1 MAISFNPV
9 HPVFAAEC
17 QGIDISRPLAPEER
31 DAIERAM
38 DQYGVLVF
46 RQGAP
51 LTTDQQLAF
60 TTSFG
65 PIEPPYTQ
73 IRSVEGTRLDN
84 PALVDI
90 SNLAPGDRIMARD
103 DRKRLF
109 GLGNMLWHSDSS
121 YKETPAKWSLLCA
134 HVIPPEG
141 AETEIADMRVAWDML
156 EPRIKD
162 KVRDLVCEHSRIF
175 SKGAL
180 GFGFTE
186 QELHDF
192 APVRQPLVRRHPG
205 SGRLSLFLSSHNGR
219 VVGMPVPEAMMLLR
233 ELTEHAT
240 QRAFVY
246 SHKWRVGDLLVW
258 DNLCTMHRARP
269 FDDAKYPRDMRRT
282 TLAGEAAVPVS
293 TALAAE

>member
-1 MAISFNPV
+1 MAISFSPV

-17 QGIDISRPLAPEER
+17 LGVDISHPLAPPDR
-31 DAIERAM
+31 HAIHQAM
-38 DQYGVLVF
+38 DRYGVLVF
-46 RQGAP
+46 RQGTP
-51 LTTDQQLAF
+51 LSTEQQLAF

-84 PALVDI
+84 PALSDI
-90 SNLAPGDRIMARD
+90 SNLGPGGRIMARD

-121 YKETPAKWSLLCA
+121 YKETPAKWSLLSA

-141 AETEIADMRVAWDML
+141 ADTEIADMRAAWDML
-156 EPRIKD
+156 APRMQAQM
-162 KVRDLVCEHSRIF
+162 RDLVCEHSRIF

-186 QELHDF
+186 QEQRDF

-219 VVGMPVPEAMMLLR
+219 VVGMPVPEALMLLR

-240 QRAFVY
+240 QRALVY
-246 SHKWRVGDLLVW
+246 SHTWRVGDLLVW
-258 DNLCTMHRARP
+258 DNRCTMHRARP
-269 FDDAKYPRDMRRT
+269 FDDATYPRDMRRT
-282 TLAGEAAVPVS
+282 TLAGEAAVPV
-293 TALAAE
+293 ALAAE